1 MIRLN
6 VTVNYFSTKYTKHSA
21 GCPSLP
27 EHMKVQV
34 CPMDELPCYTE
45 IDESLSENE
54 DDWDNKEELDVDS
67 IASGVAQ
74 ETVPDSDS
82 DSDSI
87 DQNLVDYEDNIN
99 KTTDGLY
106 KWSRELGEDCTQ
118 PFGFIKSQVR
128 TSSSIVSG
136 SFGIEEVAEDDRD
149 MIKDSS
155 VELHRPARNLLT
167 TVVAG
172 DKFQPPRSSSFVP
185 CQVEIIDVSTP
196 SPDCRTSLYGKKRR
210 VSVVSPEIID
220 LTKSPT
226 FIQL

>member
-6 VTVNYFSTKYTKHSA
+6 ITVNFFSTKYTKHSA

-34 CPMDELPCYTE
+34 SPMDELPCYTE

-54 DDWDNKEELDVDS
+54 DDWDNKEECDLDS

-74 ETVPDSDS
+74 ETVLDLV
-82 DSDSI
+82 SI
-87 DQNLVDYEDNIN
+87 VQNSADYEDNIG

-106 KWSRELGEDCTQ
+106 KWSNELGEDCTQ
-118 PFGFIKSQVR
+118 PFGFIKSQMR
-128 TSSSIVSG
+128 TSSSIVAG
-136 SFGIEEVAEDDRD
+136 SFGIEEIAEDRD

-155 VELHRPARNLLT
+155 VELHRPVRNLLT

-172 DKFQPPRSSSFVP
+172 DKVQPPSGSSFVA

-196 SPDCRTSLYGKKRR
+196 SPDCRTSLCGKKRR
-210 VSVVSPEIID
+210 VSIVCPEIID
-220 LTKSPT
+220 LTKSPA